1 VPADSGGQGEVMSN
15 KLVIILVGVLFVLV
29 LGMGG
34 GMFMIWNKLAAVS
47 AQVTPAGDPNG
58 EKAKSEQMGKVVS
71 LDTFIVNLADPGANR
86 YLRVTMDL
94 EVTGGKAAEEDLTR
108 RTSQLRDAVLMILPT
123 KRFSDIISTEGK
135 SALRDELLGALN
147 GLLAAGK
154 ISRIYFKEFVIQ

>member
-1 VPADSGGQGEVMSN
+1 MSN
-15 KLVIILVGVLFVLV
+15 KLVIILIGVLFVLV
-29 LGMGG
+29 LAMGG
-34 GMFMIWNKLAAVS
+34 GMFMIWTKLSAVS
-47 AQVTPAGDPNG
+47 AQVTPANDPNV
-58 EKAKSEQMGKVVS
+58 EKAKPEQMGKVVS

>member
-1 VPADSGGQGEVMSN
+1 MSN
-15 KLVIILVGVLFVLV
+15 KLVIILIGVLFVLV

-47 AQVTPAGDPNG
+47 AQVTPANDPNV
-58 EKAKSEQMGKVVS
+58 EKAKPEQMGKVVS

>member
-1 VPADSGGQGEVMSN
+1 MSN
-15 KLVIILVGVLFVLV
+15 KLVIVLIGVLFVLV
-29 LGMGG
+29 LGLGG

-47 AQVTPAGDPNG
+47 AHVAPAGDPHG
-58 EKAKSEQMGKVVS
+58 EKTKPEQMGKIVS
-71 LDTFIVNLADPGANR
+71 LDTFIVNLADPGASR
-86 YLRVTMDL
+86 YLRLTMDL

-123 KRFSDIISTEGK
+123 KRFGDIISSEGK

>member
-1 VPADSGGQGEVMSN
+1 MSN

-29 LGMGG
+29 LAMGG

-47 AQVTPAGDPNG
+47 AQVTPANDPNV
-58 EKAKSEQMGKVVS
+58 EKAKPEQMGKVVS

>member
-1 VPADSGGQGEVMSN
+1 
-15 KLVIILVGVLFVLV
+15 
-29 LGMGG
+29 
-34 GMFMIWNKLAAVS
+34 
-47 AQVTPAGDPNG
+47 
-58 EKAKSEQMGKVVS
+58 
-71 LDTFIVNLADPGANR
+71 LADPGASR
-86 YLRVTMDL
+86 YLRLTMDL

-123 KRFSDIISTEGK
+123 KRFGDIISSEGK

>member
-1 VPADSGGQGEVMSN
+1 MSN
-15 KLVIILVGVLFVLV
+15 KLMIILIAVLFVLV

-34 GMFMIWNKLAAVS
+34 GMFMIWTQLAAVS
-47 AQVTPAGDPNG
+47 AQVTPASDPNAG
-58 EKAKSEQMGKVVS
+58 KAKPEQMGKVVS

-94 EVTGGKAAEEDLTR
+94 EVTGGKAAEEELTR

-123 KRFSDIISTEGK
+123 KRFGDIISTEGK

>member
-1 VPADSGGQGEVMSN
+1 MSN
-15 KLVIILVGVLFVLV
+15 KLVIILVGILFVLV

-47 AQVTPAGDPNG
+47 AQVTPAGDPNV
-58 EKAKSEQMGKVVS
+58 EKAKPEQMGKVVS

>member
-1 VPADSGGQGEVMSN
+1 
-15 KLVIILVGVLFVLV
+15 VIVLIGVLFVLV
-29 LGMGG
+29 LGLGG

-47 AQVTPAGDPNG
+47 AQVAPAGDPHG
-58 EKAKSEQMGKVVS
+58 EKAKPEQMGKIVS
-71 LDTFIVNLADPGANR
+71 LDTFIVNLADPGASR
-86 YLRVTMDL
+86 YLRLTMDL

-123 KRFSDIISTEGK
+123 KRFGDIISSEGK